1 MSELIGIMIILMI
14 MNYINMKRLL
24 LILTVLLLSGR
35 AYAQTDEVRGIQWG
49 VAYKQE
55 LFFLGQQASV
65 NATAGYRFNRGNYL
79 GFQTGYAFASRSNEF
94 GRSGNYW
101 GIPLLADYIHYFPM
115 GKTKRNSFFS
125 GVEGGGYIN
134 GFTPDNNDKYST
146 TLVYYACVK
155 NGFDFNIADVTHLQ
169 IGVLMSY
176 PVGYGVSV
184 GLTF

>member
-1 MSELIGIMIILMI
+1 
-14 MNYINMKRLL
+14 MKRLL
-24 LILTVLLLSGR
+24 LIMALLLLTSS
-35 AYAQTDEVRGIQWG
+35 AFAQTEEVKGIQWG

-115 GKTKRNSFFS
+115 GKTKRNSFFA
-125 GVEGGGYIN
+125 GVEGGGYLN
-134 GFTPDNNDKYST
+134 GFTSDYTHKST
-146 TLVYYACVK
+146 SKLVYYACIK

-169 IGVLMSY
+169 VGVLLSY
-176 PVGYGVSV
+176 PGYGVSV